1 MKVAVVG
8 AGHVG
13 LAVFGRLK
21 SMAEINELVLI
32 GADFEKDKV
41 QGEIEDYLDGD
52 VLERGLTPKI
62 YGGSYSAAAGA
73 DIIVYAAGA
82 GRKPN
87 ETRLDLLKKNV
98 QVLRDVF
105 AKLRLYCQDA
115 IIICISNPLD
125 VLTYLI
131 PQVAGVSPE
140 RVIGTGTLL
149 DSARLK
155 RLVAQIFDINS
166 TSIHGNVLGEH
177 GQSAVVLW
185 STVRIGGLSVDEY
198 TERMINE
205 DAGLKKQRLADSMKT
220 VGARL
225 ITEKGSTAYG
235 VTSSTARIIG
245 AVIHDSREIMT
256 VSTSLLDKYGV
267 TGSAMSIPCVIGR
280 KGILD
285 TILTHANAQETAALA
300 HSAAVIKEAVESVQ
314 TTETK

>member
-13 LAVFGRLK
+13 LAVFGKLK

-98 QVLRDVF
+98 QILRDVF
-105 AKLRLYCQDA
+105 GQLRLYCQDA

-131 PQVAGVSPE
+131 PQVAGISPE

-198 TERMINE
+198 TERMIGE
-205 DAGLKKQRLADSMKT
+205 DAGLKKKRLADSMKT

-267 TGSAMSIPCVIGR
+267 TGSAMSIPCVLGR
-280 KGILD
+280 RGILD
-285 TILTHANAQETAALA
+285 TVLTNPTVQEMADLA
-300 HSAAVIKEAVESVQ
+300 HSAAVIKEAIESVK
-314 TTETK
+314 TVEAK